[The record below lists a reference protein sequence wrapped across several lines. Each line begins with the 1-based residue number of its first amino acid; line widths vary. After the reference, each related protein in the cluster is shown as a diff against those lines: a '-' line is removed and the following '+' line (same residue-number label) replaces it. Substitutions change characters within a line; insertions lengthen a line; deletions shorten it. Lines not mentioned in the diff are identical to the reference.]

1 MQPLKYTRSED
12 YPATPRKHQSMS
24 LDSLL
29 GTWTNTNAG
38 GKGVA
43 KLIVS
48 QEHGAV
54 YLRIFG
60 CQFPS
65 LIDWGKVPIETVY
78 AKDVDSAEPMAFE
91 ANYDLG
97 FMDVQVQANFSLGLL
112 VLACF
117 NIFKDQS
124 GRQNYFSREF
134 FRREKVHRQEQN
146 GND

>member
-1 MQPLKYTRSED
+1 MQPLKYSRLED
-12 YPATPRKHQSMS
+12 HPALPVQQQEMS
-24 LDSLL
+24 LESLL
-29 GTWTNTNAG
+29 GTWTNTNSG
-38 GKGVA
+38 NRGIA

-48 QEHGAV
+48 EEQAGL

-60 CQFPS
+60 YQNPY

-78 AKDVDSAEPMAFE
+78 ARDVNSAEPMAFE

-124 GRQNYFSREF
+124 GRENYFSREF
-134 FRREKVHRQEQN
+134 FCREKAGTQEQN
-146 GND
+146 DHA

>member
-1 MQPLKYTRSED
+1 
-12 YPATPRKHQSMS
+12 
-24 LDSLL
+24 
-29 GTWTNTNAG
+29 
-38 GKGVA
+38 
-43 KLIVS
+43 
-48 QEHGAV
+48 
-54 YLRIFG
+54 
-60 CQFPS
+60 
-65 LIDWGKVPIETVY
+65 
-78 AKDVDSAEPMAFE
+78 MAFE